1 MFGFWD
7 IQQLQYYTTDTADM
21 NEAAVND
28 GYQQYQTESTLQV
41 QPKQDEYYTVSPGE
55 NYYTDYENVN
65 DNRTYAAPSNAT
77 NLQAVDVP
85 VVEQHHQQ
93 QKRQPPPQP
102 QQQQQPQ
109 PQSNQQTQPEPIY
122 VPNYLQ
128 SDTDD
133 SQIGY
138 QNQPAN
144 NPPQSQDSDFDFST
158 NS

>member
-1 MFGFWD
+1 MP
-7 IQQLQYYTTDTADM
+7 YYSTD
-21 NEAAVND
+21 AAQINDGSANHD
-28 GYQQYQTESTLQV
+28 GYQQFQPEATLQV

-65 DNRTYAAPSNAT
+65 ENQTYTVPSNARNSRT
-77 NLQAVDVP
+77 SETSATD
-85 VVEQHHQQ
+85 Q
-93 QKRQPPPQP
+93 QKL
-102 QQQQQPQ
+102 QQQQPQ
-109 PQSNQQTQPEPIY
+109 PQQQHHQQQEKQQPPQPPLPAAH

-138 QNQPAN
+138 QNQPTN
-144 NPPQSQDSDFDFST
+144 NAPQSQDSNSDFDFST